1 MDTVDPLIRTSD
13 THNLISAYRLRLVF
27 PKYNVVRV
35 WKKPLP
41 VEPTPRF
48 NYVDSKICWRFW
60 SKMPCVQSKEHGLY
74 LWASQRTTKN
84 RCFDSNWKAITR
96 DANRL
101 VHNTPSPSNCLRS
114 FSCWYL
120 IPPPLRY
127 MVSLTVTFTH
137 TFSLQ
142 ASGQCLSTYIY
153 LVTIKN
159 PSAWVN
165 VLTDLSYV
173 PAHVRHH
180 FQQCV
185 LIWNIILSIT

>member
-1 MDTVDPLIRTSD
+1 MATVDPLIRTSD
-13 THNLISAYRLRLVF
+13 THNLISVYRLRLVF

-35 WKKPLP
+35 WKKPYQLNRSHDL
-41 VEPTPRF
+41 TMKIAK
-48 NYVDSKICWRFW
+48 YVDDFDRKCHVYSPRN
-60 SKMPCVQSKEHGLY
+60 MDLY
-74 LWASQRTTKN
+74 QWASQRTTKN
-84 RCFDSNWKAITR
+84 RCFDSTWKAITR

-114 FSCWYL
+114 FSCWYP

-127 MVSLTVTFTH
+127 MVSLTVTYTH

>member
-1 MDTVDPLIRTSD
+1 MLTILIENAMCTVQGTWIY
-13 THNLISAYRLRLVF
+13 ISE
-27 PKYNVVRV
+27 RV
-35 WKKPLP
+35 N
-41 VEPTPRF
+41 EPQ
-48 NYVDSKICWRFW
+48 KIAVLTVHC
-60 SKMPCVQSKEHGLY
+60 
-74 LWASQRTTKN
+74 
-84 RCFDSNWKAITR
+84 NWKAITR

-114 FSCWYL
+114 FSCWYP

-127 MVSLTVTFTH
+127 MISLTVTYTH

-173 PAHVRHH
+173 PAHVRHL
-180 FQQCV
+180 QCV